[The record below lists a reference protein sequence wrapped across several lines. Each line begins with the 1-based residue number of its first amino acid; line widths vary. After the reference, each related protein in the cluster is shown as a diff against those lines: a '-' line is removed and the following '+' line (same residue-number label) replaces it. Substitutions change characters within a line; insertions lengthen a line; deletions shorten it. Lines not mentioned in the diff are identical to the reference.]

1 MTAEPAA
8 AKQPPEVIYILDTN
22 LILDFLTHGKVSLN
36 EDTREPQ
43 WVKNNKDAIA
53 WLLKTASVVIPHIVL
68 VEVVGNLL
76 QQRIDLA
83 NYEQWYRAR
92 YAALNPLLS
101 AIFNQ
106 RRDVSLHSQITR
118 VDAVNAAVTQL
129 SKELREELGRFAI
142 RVPTAGGRQRDP
154 KVLDGVDAQILDEA
168 ATIAAKTPSAWC
180 WLATND
186 RGLALMVDD
195 VSRRAEHDPR
205 FPRNL
210 YSLPAR
216 DLVRH
221 FKQRN
226 LRGGIS

>member
-1 MTAEPAA
+1 MNAEPA
-8 AKQPPEVIYILDTN
+8 AKQPPDVIYILDTN

-36 EDTREPQ
+36 EDSREPH
-43 WVKNNKDAIA
+43 WVKNNQDAIS
-53 WLLKTASVVIPHIVL
+53 WLLKTASVVIPHIVM

-76 QQRIDLA
+76 QQRIDLT
-83 NYEQWYRAR
+83 NYEQWYRER
-92 YAALNPLLS
+92 YAALNPLLA

-106 RRDVSLHSQITR
+106 KRDVMLHSQVTR

-129 SKELREELGRFAI
+129 SKELRADLSRFAP
-142 RVPTAGGRQRDP
+142 RVPASGGRQRDP

-168 ATIAAKTPSAWC
+168 ATIAGGTPSAWC

-195 VSRRAEHDPR
+195 VSRRAETDPR

-210 YSLPAR
+210 HSLLAR
-216 DLVRH
+216 DLVGQ

>member
-36 EDTREPQ
+36 EDTREPH
-43 WVKNNKDAIA
+43 WVKDNKAAIA

-76 QQRIDLA
+76 QQRIDLTH
-83 NYEQWYRAR
+83 YEQWYRER

-106 RRDVSLHSQITR
+106 RRDVSLHSQMTR

-142 RVPTAGGRQRDP
+142 RVPAAGGRRRDP

-168 ATIAAKTPSAWC
+168 ATIAAKTPSTWC

-210 YSLPAR
+210 HSLSAR

>member
-1 MTAEPAA
+1 MTADTAA
-8 AKQPPEVIYILDTN
+8 ARQPPDVIYILDTN

-36 EDTREPQ
+36 EDSREPR
-43 WVKNNKDAIA
+43 WVKDNQDAIS
-53 WLLKTASVVIPHIVL
+53 WLLKKASVVIPHIVL
-68 VEVVGNLL
+68 IEVVASLL

-83 NYEQWYRAR
+83 NYDQWYRER

-101 AIFNQ
+101 AIFNLK
-106 RRDVSLHSQITR
+106 RDVTLHSQVTR
-118 VDAVNAAVTQL
+118 VDAVNTAVTQL
-129 SKELREELGRFAI
+129 SRELREDLGRFAP
-142 RVPTAGGRQRDP
+142 RVPPAGGRQRDP

-168 ATIAAKTPSAWC
+168 ATVAAKTPSTWC

-195 VSRRAEHDPR
+195 VSRRAETDPR

-210 YSLPAR
+210 HSLSAR
-216 DLVRH
+216 DLVGH
-221 FKQRN
+221 YKQQN